1 MSLRPM
7 TDDRLI
13 SYTSIFITRS
23 MILSQKRENEF
34 HAREIYSDPSM
45 ISSVF
50 FSGGSQSVASYE
62 DLSSSSF
69 SSASR
74 ASLDARSSPTP
85 SYGAE
90 NMMVFPGDSSGS
102 I

>member
-1 MSLRPM
+1 MFFPYKLQQQFGARS
-7 TDDRLI
+7 I
-13 SYTSIFITRS
+13 SII
-23 MILSQKRENEF
+23 I
-34 HAREIYSDPSM
+34 IDPVR
-45 ISSVF
+45 ISF
-50 FSGGSQSVASYE
+50 FSGGSQSAASYE

>member
-1 MSLRPM
+1 MNNERWLKSVEDHSEYDL
-7 TDDRLI
+7 D
-13 SYTSIFITRS
+13 SIC
-23 MILSQKRENEF
+23 
-34 HAREIYSDPSM
+34 H
-45 ISSVF
+45 
-50 FSGGSQSVASYE
+50 GGSQSVASYE

>member
-1 MSLRPM
+1 MKAYRQQSL
-7 TDDRLI
+7 LI
-13 SYTSIFITRS
+13 GNS
-23 MILSQKRENEF
+23 
-34 HAREIYSDPSM
+34 
-45 ISSVF
+45 
-50 FSGGSQSVASYE
+50 GSQSVASYE

>member
-1 MSLRPM
+1 M
-7 TDDRLI
+7 TEIKSTSQKITIETRHMLAHHSKEKNESCI
-13 SYTSIFITRS
+13 FEFIRHLKNKRTTSI
-23 MILSQKRENEF
+23 KR
-34 HAREIYSDPSM
+34 
-45 ISSVF
+45 
-50 FSGGSQSVASYE
+50 GSQSVASYE

>member
-1 MSLRPM
+1 MQDLGQSG
-7 TDDRLI
+7 
-13 SYTSIFITRS
+13 
-23 MILSQKRENEF
+23 
-34 HAREIYSDPSM
+34 SDTVL
-45 ISSVF
+45 VF
-50 FSGGSQSVASYE
+50 CGSQSVASYE

-74 ASLDARSSPTP
+74 ASLDARGSPTP

>member
-1 MSLRPM
+1 MNVSTNEVR
-7 TDDRLI
+7 
-13 SYTSIFITRS
+13 
-23 MILSQKRENEF
+23 KKNKENKKEREKKSK
-34 HAREIYSDPSM
+34 Y
-45 ISSVF
+45 F
-50 FSGGSQSVASYE
+50 FVSGGSQSVASYE

>member
-1 MSLRPM
+1 MEAYRDSLDNEHVGVGSGENQLREDLAEAM
-7 TDDRLI
+7 LE
-13 SYTSIFITRS
+13 TSIAPHR
-23 MILSQKRENEF
+23 
-34 HAREIYSDPSM
+34 AP
-45 ISSVF
+45 
-50 FSGGSQSVASYE
+50 GGSQSVASYE

>member
-1 MSLRPM
+1 MYGRKINRYEDVKKKLV
-7 TDDRLI
+7 
-13 SYTSIFITRS
+13 
-23 MILSQKRENEF
+23 LSV
-34 HAREIYSDPSM
+34 A
-45 ISSVF
+45 
-50 FSGGSQSVASYE
+50 GGSQSVASYE